1 MAKWK
6 KIDAFRKRNLYIKN
20 SCDFAK
26 RKFFFYKSLRFIEIL
41 FSSSFFREKNRGMNG
56 RTWPQCPTEFLRE
69 EREIIRRGQT
79 NDTPYC
85 ALASRVKS

>member
-1 MAKWK
+1 MK
-6 KIDAFRKRNLYIKN
+6 
-20 SCDFAK
+20 
-26 RKFFFYKSLRFIEIL
+26 IL